1 METKDRGDLVI
12 NGFGASNGGTFHQV
26 TLNGFG
32 TVHSDVEC
40 TEFESNGFGTVD
52 GNVNSVYTKI
62 NGKAKVKGTI
72 ESQEVSIDGTA
83 KIDQDLFGKRVKIS
97 GKASV
102 GGKVKG
108 EEIKINGV
116 LTVGGDC
123 EAEMFKADSQ
133 FSIGGLLNAEDIRI
147 QLHGPCKAKEIGGE
161 SITVK
166 HRGSFFES
174 LIKPLF
180 PTQLEAEVIEG
191 DKIELENTKAMV
203 VRGNHVRIGRNC
215 QIGVVEYR
223 ENFSQHKNA
232 VVKENK
238 KV

>member
-1 METKDRGDLVI
+1 MDTKDRGDLVI
-12 NGFGASNGGTFHQV
+12 NGFGASNGGAFHQV

-40 TEFESNGFGTVD
+40 IEFESNGFGTVD
-52 GNVNSVYTKI
+52 GNVKSEHTKI

-72 ESQEVSIDGTA
+72 ESQNVSIDGTA
-83 KIDQDLFGKRVKIS
+83 KIEENLIGKILKVS

-102 GGKVKG
+102 GGRVKAD
-108 EEIKINGV
+108 EIKINGV
-116 LTVGGDC
+116 LSVGGDC

-133 FSIGGLLNAEDIRI
+133 FSIGGLLNAEDIKI

-161 SITVK
+161 TITVK
-166 HRGSFFES
+166 FKGSLFGS

-180 PTQLEAEVIEG
+180 PTQLEVEVIEG
-191 DKIELENTKAMV
+191 DKIELENTIAKV
-203 VRGNHVRIGRNC
+203 VRGNQVKIGRNC
-215 QIGVVEYR
+215 QIAVVEYR
-223 ENFSQHKNA
+223 DDFSQHKQA
-232 VVKENK
+232 VVKESK